1 MPAAVLAA
9 GAFNHRFRCSQRK
22 SREPAEQTATNRHW
36 ARGNLVVGDGAIG
49 PGNHWNVLQ
58 RVDQIDK
65 VTKRETVVAPER
77 RTLLAGADVRRRCA
91 GGVRA
96 DPGRGHRIESSHTW
110 TPQSK
115 VRANNFLIGFNALT
129 LEWVAP
135 RVPSPAI
142 SALGAARLAGSVSRR
157 RRLGCMGLRSVAL
170 WVNAF

>member
-1 MPAAVLAA
+1 MDWTASRRKAKRMPAAVFAA

-36 ARGNLVVGDGAIG
+36 ARGNLVAGDGPIG

-65 VTKRETVVAPER
+65 VIKRETVVSPER

-96 DPGRGHRIESSHTW
+96 DPGG
-110 TPQSK
+110 
-115 VRANNFLIGFNALT
+115 
-129 LEWVAP
+129 
-135 RVPSPAI
+135 AI
-142 SALGAARLAGSVSRR
+142 
-157 RRLGCMGLRSVAL
+157 GLRAAIAGPNKAKYAPTISL
-170 WVNAF
+170 LYSMP